1 MRLSD
6 EGGKDRPDYP
16 DRLLS
21 AIPLLA
27 VYFGLAALFA

>member
-6 EGGKDRPDYP
+6 EGGKDRTDCP

-27 VYFGLAALFA
+27 VYFGLAGLFA

>member
-6 EGGKDRPDYP
+6 EGGKDRTECP
-16 DRLLS
+16 DRFLS